1 MNVWCAECYSKI
13 KNSLTKVYGDYLLEN
28 VDMITELSEKGIT
41 QVIYYPSLKVRVP
54 VKTKKGL
61 SKNKTIIV
69 KPFAISYC
77 PFCGKPIQNNGDKVE
92 E

>member
-13 KNSLTKVYGDYLLEN
+13 KNSLTKVYGDYILEN
-28 VDMITELSEKGIT
+28 VDIITNITEKGIT
-41 QVIYYPSLKVRVP
+41 PVIYYPILKVRVP

-61 SKNKTIIV
+61 SKSKTRIE
-69 KPFAISYC
+69 KPFIISYC
-77 PFCGKPIQNNGDKVE
+77 PFCGKQIQNNGDKVE